1 MAVTTLLTPTPRCV
15 LENEREMMLSQ
26 LEISDIAVESDD
38 GVHRISRRGRARR
51 DLVGSAVVGAAESH
65 FAFPPH
71 KPEHG
76 MPKAKPD
83 EREEW
88 RTWARI
94 LCVCAGARDGVCVS
108 ASLYEASLGRNG
120 GLLRRTRF
128 IGRLC
133 LTYAV
138 CNDTALVSAYY
149 TRPLRAFAC
158 PLRSGTGRSWSHAP
172 TKAVGGEPWCEGEH
186 GITCWR
192 AKLHVSKVAQM
203 SEWRA
208 AKSRTL
214 ASMRPTSACRG
225 ALWQIC
231 CGMGGGGIHVLP
243 LTERGSFSLSR

>member
-1 MAVTTLLTPTPRCV
+1 MMAC
-15 LENEREMMLSQ
+15 
-26 LEISDIAVESDD
+26 IAFQEEDVPGAIWLVVRSWEPLN
-38 GVHRISRRGRARR
+38 RISPFLHTNLNTVCRKPSRTNEKNGPRGREF
-51 DLVGSAVVGAAESH
+51 SAVRWSE
-65 FAFPPH
+65 
-71 KPEHG
+71 
-76 MPKAKPD
+76 
-83 EREEW
+83 
-88 RTWARI
+88 
-94 LCVCAGARDGVCVS
+94 DGVCVS

-186 GITCWR
+186 GITCVR
-192 AKLHVSKVAQM
+192 AALHVSKVAQM

-231 CGMGGGGIHVLP
+231 CGMGGGGIHVL
-243 LTERGSFSLSR
+243 L